1 MSPAVVVTM
10 ARYRPFWTDLL
21 TDAVIARP
29 NAATERPFS
38 LVPYLLAVDHV
49 AALARI
55 IARLDG
61 DS

>member
-1 MSPAVVVTM
+1 MSRAVVATM
-10 ARYRPFWTDLL
+10 ARYRPFWTDQLAAAL
-21 TDAVIARP
+21 VARQD
-29 NAATERPFS
+29 AATERPFS